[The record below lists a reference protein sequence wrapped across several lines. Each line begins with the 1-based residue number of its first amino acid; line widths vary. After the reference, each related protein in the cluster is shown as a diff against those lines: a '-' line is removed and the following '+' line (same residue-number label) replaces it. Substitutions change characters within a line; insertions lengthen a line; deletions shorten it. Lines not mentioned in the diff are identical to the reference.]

1 MIRRKAIS
9 ILTAVCLWAAV
20 LPVTVTTTGCVPQ
33 NTLAALVTTLG
44 NSAAS
49 IASLEGNSTLATKLQ
64 ADTAAASSAIANWK
78 SGSPAQTAIEAIQ
91 LVEDDLDLFPIGG
104 QYEPLIVLALGTA
117 TSIIQLLNPNAVGAR
132 PQTASGRHVQLAQA
146 PKTSAQYKA
155 QWNAI
160 ADSNS
165 SLAAARIQ

>member
-9 ILTAVCLWAAV
+9 IITAVCLWAAV
-20 LPVTVTTTGCVPQ
+20 LPVAVTTTGCVPQ

-49 IASLEGNSTLATKLQ
+49 IASLEGNSALATKLQ
-64 ADTAAASSAIANWK
+64 ADTAAAASAVANWK
-78 SGSPAQTAIEAIQ
+78 SGTPAQIAIEAIQ
-91 LVEDDLDLFPIGG
+91 LVEDDLNLFPIGG

-117 TSIIQLLNPNAVGAR
+117 LSIIQLLNPNAVSAHLE
-132 PQTASGRHVQLAQA
+132 PQNGRRVQLAQA
-146 PKTSAQYKA
+146 PKTAKAYAQ

-160 ADSNS
+160 RSSNS
-165 SLAAARIQ
+165 SMSAAPVL